1 MRLFHPTFR
10 SFLLVCVN
18 GFCLGFVI
26 WKTIECVN
34 YYMDKPIGT
43 KLGMK
48 KSTDLPFPAITICGK
63 FGMDMIMAQYFN
75 ETYLKEKCDITKK
88 YIHK

>member
-63 FGMDMIMAQYFN
+63 FGMDTRAHYFN
-75 ETYLKEKCDITKK
+75 ESYLKEKCNITNW
-88 YIHK
+88 YIPK